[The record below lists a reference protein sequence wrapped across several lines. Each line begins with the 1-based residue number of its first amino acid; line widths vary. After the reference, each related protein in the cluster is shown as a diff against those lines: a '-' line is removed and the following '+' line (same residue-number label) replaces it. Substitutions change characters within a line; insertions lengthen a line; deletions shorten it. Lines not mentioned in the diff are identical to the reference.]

1 MFDACS
7 NYDLFVCRTIIPLLN
22 ETASKKTIAPWEV
35 PSKFIIF
42 AVSMGATLGIEKQKF
57 AVGQSNPVLL
67 LLFFL
72 YFFASVFPSTFIV
85 PDLLLSLVLFFFI
98 SFCFAPNKTILS
110 LLNCLFM
117 FYACLLCTQIP
128 VCWLPGFL
136 IASHFAEK
144 KKKKNTQLL
153 IASTCQD
160 TMLCPLRALPLHST
174 ARSVLPPAKNSNSI
188 KISIY
193 FHARHATLRSSFFP
207 RSSPGKK
214 V

>member
-1 MFDACS
+1 MMITSAETIYIKCLMLVPIMTF
-7 NYDLFVCRTIIPLLN
+7 LFAEQLFRCWMRKRV
-22 ETASKKTIAPWEV
+22 KKTIAPWEV

-98 SFCFAPNKTILS
+98 SFCFATNKTIPS

-144 KKKKNTQLL
+144 KEKKKHPTADCFHLPGY
-153 IASTCQD
+153 D
-160 TMLCPLRALPLHST
+160 ALPL
-174 ARSVLPPAKNSNSI
+174 ALPS
-188 KISIY
+188 
-193 FHARHATLRSSFFP
+193 
-207 RSSPGKK
+207 
-214 V
+214 